1 MAEQITVGEHEYSI
15 GKMNAIKQ
23 FHLARRL
30 APAIAAISTVYVKP
44 GSAGDSGGT
53 DGTDFFAAIA
63 GPLSSALANMS
74 DEEVESI
81 IFPCLAVVQR
91 KEGIAWTAVKAKGQN
106 VLMYEDINAGQLLE
120 IVMAVI
126 KENLGSFFPGAQP
139 ESKQPAA

>member
-1 MAEQITVGEHEYSI
+1 MDEQITIGGHEYSI

-30 APAIAAISTVYVKP
+30 APAIAAISSVYVHP
-44 GSAGDSGGT
+44 GGT
-53 DGTDFFAAIA
+53 GDANGADFFAAIA
-63 GPLSSALANMS
+63 GPLSSALASMS
-74 DEEVESI
+74 DEEVEQI

-91 KEGIAWTAVKAKGQN
+91 KDGAAWAPVKAKGQN
-106 VLMYEDINAGQLLE
+106 ALMYQDINAGELLQLV
-120 IVMAVI
+120 IAVA

>member
-1 MAEQITVGEHEYSI
+1 MSETLTVGGNEYSI

-30 APAIAAISTVYVKP
+30 APAIAAITTVSVQSP
-44 GSAGDSGGT
+44 VSAEQN

-91 KEGIAWTAVKAKGQN
+91 KIAGAWTPVKAKGQN
-106 VLMYEDINAGQLLE
+106 ALMYEDIDMATLVQ
-120 IVMAVI
+120 IVIAVV